1 MTYADFPSALSYAIL
16 FGKKIRRARW
26 SEGTYVHRSS
36 DRLDRLVTTRRA
48 PFIAASNGYMATSE
62 EMLADDWEEYK
73 PEPTYRFERIGN
85 FQCALSMLKAGGKVR
100 REGWA
105 VEGKPYW
112 VEISDG
118 PATCPGP
125 PALRIFGERGTPHGN
140 LYLPLLDALVAEDW
154 QRVIVE

>member
-1 MTYADFPSALSYAIL
+1 MTYADFPSALSYAIV

-73 PEPTYRFERIGN
+73 PEPTYRFEGIGN

-125 PALRIFGERGTPHGN
+125 LALRLFGHCGKNHGSMYSPGPED
-140 LYLPLLDALVAEDW
+140 LFADDW
-154 QRVIVE
+154 QQVIVE